1 MIKGMFF
8 IALVFLGSYSLGL
21 LLEDDKQ
28 PEALAYKSTCN
39 LLNGSCHINDNDIQ
53 YEVSFDGITSHLTPF
68 SIRLTSLNKSLSN
81 IEVIFEMEGMNMGN
95 NHYVLKNDG
104 ESWSAKVLLPVCS
117 LGRNDWILQLRF
129 LYKEKV
135 HSTEFRFTQ

>member
-39 LLNGSCHINDNDIQ
+39 LLNGNCHINYIDI
-53 YEVSFDGITSHLTPF
+53 
-68 SIRLTSLNKSLSN
+68 
-81 IEVIFEMEGMNMGN
+81 
-95 NHYVLKNDG
+95 
-104 ESWSAKVLLPVCS
+104 
-117 LGRNDWILQLRF
+117 
-129 LYKEKV
+129 
-135 HSTEFRFTQ
+135 